1 MKKITIITAT
11 ASILAIQTFAASPR
25 FGTLEVTTT
34 PDSATVILNDITE
47 QEVTPYTNDKM
58 VLGKHNVTL
67 KPIKPIFKSA
77 KYEVSID
84 LDETEKIEH
93 DFLYRNKSFLNENLS
108 VAPGYLQFEL
118 GYAYQHRNGSYQ
130 TGTKTETN
138 DENVTTVVN
147 TGEDVSYAN
156 DNLGKQYMMPIIL
169 RVGLPMNIELHAR
182 LPYASIGKDNAEKA
196 FSRMDITAGFKYTHR
211 PINSAINV
219 DFKFANGDQNEVGHT
234 TNAYSIA
241 ADLITL
247 QSFYGAEFLGQLGYE
262 YNFSDIDNNQIK
274 LGDIV
279 TADIQAGYLL
289 GPVLPF
295 LSINGNYQLEK
306 DSAGTVLDSVS
317 FRAGLEIGAIFDVT
331 NSFTIQAGI
340 PFSVM
345 GDKTEKYIGFNLSAA
360 LSFDL
365 IGKKSESRPVT
376 QGEYTP
382 SFSYDSTAAKNAEAA
397 LIFDRSE
404 VTNAEYKEFCDRTR
418 TTYPIDPGFP
428 EIEDYFRNPE
438 YKDYPVV
445 NVSYANAMAYAQWKN
460 KRLPTAEEWKKEF
473 STSSVAPKSIVN
485 STDKPQA
492 VTSINQGNTLN
503 HILGNVSEWVV
514 EEGVGESA
522 STAFHAGC
530 SYNMPSERCTNPDR
544 LVDMASSKGAKFIGF
559 RCVTELK

>member
-11 ASILAIQTFAASPR
+11 ASLLALETFAASPR

-47 QEVTPYTNDKM
+47 QEVTPYINDKM
-58 VLGKHNVTL
+58 VLGTHNITL
-67 KPIKPIFKSA
+67 KPVKPIFKSA
-77 KYEVSID
+77 KYKVNID

-118 GYAYQHRNGSYQ
+118 GYAYQHRTGIYNGKLGEAKGDTTYS
-130 TGTKTETN
+130 N
-138 DENVTTVVN
+138 D
-147 TGEDVSYAN
+147 A
-156 DNLGKQYMMPIIL
+156 LGKQYMMPIIL
-169 RVGLPMNIELHAR
+169 RVGLPMNIEFHAH
-182 LPYASIGKDNAEKA
+182 LPYATIGKDSAENA
-196 FSRMDITAGFKYTHR
+196 FSRMDITTGFKYTHR

-219 DFKFANGDQNEVGHT
+219 DFKFANGDQNEDEHT
-234 TNAYSIA
+234 TNAYSVA

-247 QSFYGAEFLGQLGYE
+247 QSFYGAEFLGQVGYE
-262 YNFSDIDNNQIK
+262 YNFPDLDDNNKQ
-274 LGDIV
+274 LGGV
-279 TADIQAGYLL
+279 ATAHLQAGYLL

-295 LSINGNYQLEK
+295 LGLDGFYSLANQ
-306 DSAGTVLDSVS
+306 DSAGSVKDSES
-317 FRAGLEIGAIFDVT
+317 FRAALEIGAIFDAT
-331 NSFTIQAGI
+331 NNFTIQAGV
-340 PFSVM
+340 PFAVM
-345 GDKTEKYIGFNLSAA
+345 GEQSEIFFGFNLSAA

-365 IGKKSESRPVT
+365 VGKKSKSRPAT

-382 SFSYDSTAAKNAEAA
+382 SFNYDSTAAKNAEVA
-397 LIFDRSE
+397 LIFDQSE

-418 TTYPIDPGFP
+418 TTYPVDPGFP

-438 YKDYPVV
+438 YKTYPVV
-445 NVSYANAMAYAQWKN
+445 NVSYANAMAYAKWKN

-473 STSSVAPKSIVN
+473 STTSVAPKSIVN